1 MSRANGHL
9 PSWAR
14 RLYKAAP
21 RRAIVKVDAERSGK
35 PCRIT
40 ACAHLECGHTML
52 TKLPAQVEVGCH
64 DNGLPLTLH
73 LDTLSEVRCR
83 TILPWQQ
90 CEQCQ
95 IDHYPELDVLT
106 VSGGRVDEGHFRYST
121 TIEARIDA
129 HERGEKVPPVR

>member
-21 RRAIVKVDAERSGK
+21 RRAIVKVDAERLLAG
-35 PCRIT
+35 RRVD

-52 TKLPAQVEVGCH
+52 TKLPARVEVGRH
-64 DNGLPLTLH
+64 DNGLPLTH
-73 LDTLSEVRCR
+73 ALDSLSEDKCR
-83 TILPWQQ
+83 ALLPAQR

-95 IDHYPELDVLT
+95 IDSYPELDVLT
-106 VSGGRVDEGHFRYST
+106 SGGLIDEGHFRYSAA
-121 TIEARIDA
+121 IEARIDA
-129 HERGEKVPPVR
+129 HERGEKVSPVR

>member
-1 MSRANGHL
+1 MSRADGHL

-21 RRAIVKVDAERSGK
+21 RRAIIKVDAERSAK
-35 PCRIT
+35 PCRID

-52 TKLPAQVEVGCH
+52 TRLPAQVEVGRH
-64 DNGLPLTLH
+64 DNGLPLTHH
-73 LDTLSEVRCR
+73 LDMLSEEKCR
-83 TILPWQQ
+83 TLLPAQR

-95 IDHYPELDVLT
+95 VDRYPELEVLT
-106 VSGGRVDEGHFRYST
+106 VSGRVDEGHFRYSAAV
-121 TIEARIDA
+121 EARIDA